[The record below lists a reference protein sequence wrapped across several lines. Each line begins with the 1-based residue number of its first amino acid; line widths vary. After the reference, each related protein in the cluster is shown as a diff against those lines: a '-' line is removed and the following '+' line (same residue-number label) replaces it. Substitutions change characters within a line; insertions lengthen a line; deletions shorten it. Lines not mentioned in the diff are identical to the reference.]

1 MPNVA
6 VLSATVS
13 IPTAWL
19 WYTRSRYDIGRRGRR
34 ATMLDGMVPIP
45 HLFGAVFLPASGKCD
60 Q

>member
-6 VLSATVS
+6 VLSAIIS

-19 WYTRSRYDIGRRGRR
+19 SDQRSRCDIGRRGRR

-45 HLFGAVFLPASGKCD
+45 HQFGAVFLPASGKCN